1 MIYHY
6 LMRPCITDV
15 VGKEEIKE
23 LLSKKL
29 DQFVDYKQIE
39 EWFEI
44 DKHRLSTLTDID
56 LLFDIKS
63 SSNFE
68 VIALYISPYK
78 RFFSYYLASI
88 TEDDIL
94 SNISVQGFSDFFANR
109 DKFVFEGMV
118 TNLCDAYKE
127 TTDLHIKHK
136 LEYDTLVEDL
146 RKIPGL
152 ESTPEDFIFAQ
163 RNLLDQY
170 RSFYTDEIREWVSD
184 KFAKDIAAYGYTF

>member
-15 VGKEEIKE
+15 VGKEDIKE
-23 LLSKKL
+23 LISKNL
-29 DQFVDYKQIE
+29 YQFVDYKQIE
-39 EWFEI
+39 DWFEI
-44 DKHRLSTLTDID
+44 DKRKLSSLSDID

-63 SSNFE
+63 SNNFE
-68 VIALYISPYK
+68 VIALYVSPYK
-78 RFFSYYLASI
+78 RFFSYYLATI
-88 TEDDIL
+88 PDDDIL
-94 SNISVQGFSDFFANR
+94 SNVSVQGFSDFFTNR
-109 DKFVFEGMV
+109 DKLVFEGMV

-136 LEYDTLVEDL
+136 VEYDTLVEDL

-152 ESTPEDFIFAQ
+152 ESVPDDFISAQ
-163 RNLLDQY
+163 RNLLGQY

-184 KFAKDIAAYGYTF
+184 KFSKDNAAYGYTF